1 MSRKNNPSDLT
12 KQYEVSQPRHL
23 FHLERYSDF
32 EELTPEIL
40 RAFIDNV
47 LIYEK
52 QKVDGHIRHTI
63 EIIYNFVGAV
73 EIPDFD

>member
-1 MSRKNNPSDLT
+1 MT
-12 KQYEVSQPRHL
+12 
-23 FHLERYSDF
+23 YSNF
-32 EELTPEIL
+32 EKLTPEIL
-40 RAFIDNV
+40 RAFIDKV

-63 EIIYNFVGAV
+63 VIIYNFVGAV

>member
-1 MSRKNNPSDLT
+1 M
-12 KQYEVSQPRHL
+12 
-23 FHLERYSDF
+23 
-32 EELTPEIL
+32 TPKIL
-40 RAFIDNV
+40 RAFIDKV

>member
-1 MSRKNNPSDLT
+1 LSDGELKYLANLT
-12 KQYEVSQPRHL
+12 V
-23 FHLERYSDF
+23 
-32 EELTPEIL
+32 
-40 RAFIDNV
+40 N
-47 LIYEK
+47 YEK

>member
-1 MSRKNNPSDLT
+1 MDEILKFLSIVDK
-12 KQYEVSQPRHL
+12 
-23 FHLERYSDF
+23 YSDF

-40 RAFIDNV
+40 RAFIDKV

-52 QKVDGHIRHTI
+52 QKADGGYIHTI
-63 EIIYNFVGAV
+63 EIMYNFVGAV

>member
-1 MSRKNNPSDLT
+1 MLKAEIEKNKSKTNDIA
-12 KQYEVSQPRHL
+12 QFVSL
-23 FHLERYSDF
+23 VDKYSNF

-40 RAFIDNV
+40 HAFIDKV

-73 EIPDFD
+73 EIPDFN